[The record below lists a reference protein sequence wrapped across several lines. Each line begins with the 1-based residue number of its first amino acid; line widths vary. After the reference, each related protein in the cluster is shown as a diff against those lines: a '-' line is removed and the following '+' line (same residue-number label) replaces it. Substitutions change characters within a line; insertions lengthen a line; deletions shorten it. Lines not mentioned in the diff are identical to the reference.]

1 MKSLKSPIIYIV
13 LSSNHGSWTPSQGP
27 PLGVICSVNT
37 TQKRSRR
44 GFDRITD
51 AIYLKSRFLKDVSN
65 KITSFAVSKRCRNRF
80 EIVAKRVLGFKYS
93 EEEGQ
98 DLREE
103 KYLQKSHAT
112 KTLGTGPQALLW
124 PYIRIQINH
133 IQRVRIQ
140 MNHIQRVMQNI
151 SRSGD
156 TCLRTTPHRA
166 RHGGGFTYACKLK
179 KNIYIYICN
188 MYTHKMHIFKR

>member
-1 MKSLKSPIIYIV
+1 MNNEIIELPYYLQCFELNPWFV
-13 LSSNHGSWTPSQGP
+13 DPPQGP
-27 PLGVICSVNT
+27 LLGLNCSVNT
-37 TQKRSRR
+37 TQTGSRR
-44 GFDRITD
+44 GFDRVTD

-65 KITSFAVSKRCRNRF
+65 KITSFAVSKRCRNRS
-80 EIVAKRVLGFKYS
+80 EIVAKRVFGFKYS
-93 EEEGQ
+93 EEGGQ

-103 KYLQKSHAT
+103 KYLQKSHAA
-112 KTLGTGPQALLW
+112 KTLGTGPQALPW

-156 TCLRTTPHRA
+156 TCPRTTPHRA
-166 RHGGGFTYACKLK
+166 RHGGGYKTSQNPLVTGSTVWE
-179 KNIYIYICN
+179 NI
-188 MYTHKMHIFKR
+188 